1 MAHTKG
7 KGSTKNLRDSIAKRL
22 GVKVF
27 GGSSVREGAIIVR
40 QRGSKYYAGQNV
52 GRSGDDSLYSKTPG
66 IVKFQIK
73 TVQNFN
79 RQMRQKQVVHVVPAV
94 SAETAKK

>member
-27 GGSSVREGAIIVR
+27 GGSKVREGAIIVR
-40 QRGSKYYAGQNV
+40 QRGSKFYAGNNV
-52 GRSGDDSLYSKTPG
+52 GMGGDDTLFAEVPG
-66 IVKFQIK
+66 TVRFQTK
-73 TVQNFN
+73 TVRNFN
-79 RQMRQKQVVHVVPAV
+79 NQMREKRVVHIDKVA
-94 SAETAKK
+94 AE

>member
-27 GGSSVREGAIIVR
+27 GGSKVREGAIIVR
-40 QRGSKYYAGQNV
+40 QRGSKFYAGQNV
-52 GRSGDDSLYSKTPG
+52 GRSGDDSLYAAVPG
-66 IVKFQIK
+66 VVKFQIK
-73 TVQNFN
+73 TVKNFN
-79 RQMRQKQVVHVVPAV
+79 NQMREKQVVHVQPTVD
-94 SAETAKK
+94 ETQ

>member
-22 GVKVF
+22 GVKTF
-27 GGSSVREGAIIVR
+27 GGQKVPAGSIIIR

-52 GRSGDDSLYSKTPG
+52 GRGGDDTLFATMAG
-66 IVKFQIK
+66 VVRFQHK
-73 TVQNFN
+73 TVKNFN
-79 RQMRQKQVVHVVPAV
+79 NQLREKQVVHIDPIDPI
-94 SAETAKK
+94 TQ

>member
-27 GGSSVREGAIIVR
+27 GGSTVREGAIIVR
-40 QRGSKYYAGQNV
+40 QRGSKFYAGQNV
-52 GRSGDDSLYSKTPG
+52 GRSGDDSLFAEIPG
-66 IVKFQIK
+66 TVRYQTKLVK
-73 TVQNFN
+73 NFN
-79 RQMRQKQVVHVVPAV
+79 RQLREKQIVNVE
-94 SAETAKK
+94 ST